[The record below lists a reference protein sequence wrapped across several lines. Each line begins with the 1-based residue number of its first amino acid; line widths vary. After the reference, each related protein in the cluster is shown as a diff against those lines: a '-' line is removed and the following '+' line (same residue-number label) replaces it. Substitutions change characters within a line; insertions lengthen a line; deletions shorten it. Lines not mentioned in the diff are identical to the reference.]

1 MTEELKLN
9 LMKKFKELNVAEY
22 TTKYGDYYG
31 LMFAGA
37 EIATKE
43 QQEENKELEL
53 KVSRLESYCDAYNY
67 SQRTYQEEIK
77 DLKELYKKAD
87 ENWWNA
93 QQTIEELQEQ
103 IEKMKCFKNCL
114 TFNVFKCPAQS
125 DKTIKSCIGCKY
137 WKLKE

>member
-1 MTEELKLN
+1 MTEELKLD

-43 QQEENKELEL
+43 LKEENKELKI
-53 KVSRLESYCDAYNY
+53 KVSRLESYCNAYNY
-67 SQRTYQEEIK
+67 SQQTYQEEIK

-87 ENWWNA
+87 EN
-93 QQTIEELQEQ
+93 
-103 IEKMKCFKNCL
+103 
-114 TFNVFKCPAQS
+114 
-125 DKTIKSCIGCKY
+125 
-137 WKLKE
+137 